1 MNIKYPIEYIEVNI
15 SVFVFSNLFYGIEI
29 MACQKL
35 PDILSTASR
44 EPPMLICYY
53 SCFSCS
59 SVKKSIVNSMVF
71 KTSDSR
77 TRLSGFEAQLCR
89 LLAVGP
95 WASDFPLCVSVSWW
109 YQ

>member
-1 MNIKYPIEYIEVNI
+1 MNIKYPVEYIEVNI
-15 SVFVFSNLFYGIEI
+15 SVFVFSNLFYGIVI

-35 PDILSTASR
+35 LDILSTASR
-44 EPPMLICYY
+44 EPLILICCYY

-59 SVKKSIVNSMVF
+59 SFKKSIVNSVVF

-77 TRLSGFEAQLCR
+77 TRLSGFEGQLCR

-95 WASDFPLCVSVSWW
+95 WASDFPLCVSVS
-109 YQ
+109 